1 MEEGFQCAISAKKG
15 HRGTIDGYNTKQY
28 PENKISQGMYLNR
41 RFENLDSGE
50 ILEICRTIV
59 VLS

>member
-1 MEEGFQCAISAKKG
+1 
-15 HRGTIDGYNTKQY
+15 
-28 PENKISQGMYLNR
+28 MYLNR

-59 VLS
+59 VLSYWF